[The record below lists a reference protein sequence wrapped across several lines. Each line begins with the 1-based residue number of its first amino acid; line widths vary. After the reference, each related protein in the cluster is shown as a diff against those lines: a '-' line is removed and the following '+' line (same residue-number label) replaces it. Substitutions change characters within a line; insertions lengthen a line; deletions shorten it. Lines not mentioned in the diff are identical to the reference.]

1 MMLRSGIAS
10 IVLALAFAN
19 RVQLHENHAD
29 SSKSKFG
36 ASCEEL
42 HEMFQNRLLSLQT
55 FIDEHPQ
62 DTFSRTSQAR
72 LYMRAFGIIRTFR
85 RARECSW
92 VIHGESDGM
101 DHLAAIV
108 QKLLAGNPC
117 AAEAR
122 AELEMGMSAETEE
135 VQSESVMR
143 AISVL
148 NSEDCQVE
156 VSDEGMGAL
165 MDEAEVNA
173 QVDEMVNQ
181 AQDYGDN
188 LMEDADAEAAFVQVD
203 ADMRWNVHQFF
214 RNLGVAFL
222 FILLALACVGVA
234 TAIGFGI
241 GLAIGTMLYP
251 NCAGQCGFNIAA
263 IVVLG
268 MGSGAVLGVGPCIYE
283 LVTQFLP
290 RVSNGVNA
298 VQ

>member
-1 MMLRSGIAS
+1 MLRSGIAS
-10 IVLALAFAN
+10 TVLALAFAN
-19 RVQLHENHAD
+19 RVQLHENDAD

-36 ASCEEL
+36 ASCDEL
-42 HEMFQNRLLSLQT
+42 HEMFQNRVVSLQT
-55 FIDEHPQ
+55 FVDEHPE

-72 LYMRAFGIIRTFR
+72 LYMRAFGIIRTLR
-85 RARECSW
+85 RAKECSW
-92 VIHGESDGM
+92 VIDGESDDM
-101 DHLAAIV
+101 DQLAAIV

-122 AELEMGMSAETEE
+122 AELDTGMSAENEE

-148 NSEDCQVE
+148 NSEDCQVA
-156 VSDEGMGAL
+156 VSDEGIGAL
-165 MDEAEVNA
+165 TDEAELNA
-173 QVDEMVNQ
+173 QLDEAVNQ

-203 ADMRWNVHQFF
+203 ADTRWNARQFF

-222 FILLALACVGVA
+222 FILLTLACVGVA

-241 GLAIGTMLYP
+241 GLAIGIMLYP
-251 NCAGQCGFNIAA
+251 NCSGQCGFNIAA
-263 IVVLG
+263 IAFLG
-268 MGSGAVLGVGPCIYE
+268 MGSGGVVGVGPCIYA

-290 RVSNGVNA
+290 RISQGVE
-298 VQ
+298 